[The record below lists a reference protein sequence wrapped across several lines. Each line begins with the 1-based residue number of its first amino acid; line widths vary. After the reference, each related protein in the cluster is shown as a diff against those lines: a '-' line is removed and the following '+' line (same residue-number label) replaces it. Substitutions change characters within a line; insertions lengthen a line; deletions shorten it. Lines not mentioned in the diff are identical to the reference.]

1 METLKR
7 AVKRLAYSAGFQ
19 IIRTQSASVGRH
31 KLGDVGRALAGE
43 STPVIFDIGANVGQ
57 SVQGFKDLL
66 PQCVI
71 HSFEPSPAAFR
82 KLSAV
87 ANGFSDVHPLNVG
100 LAAAPGELELLEN
113 SSSVMNSFL
122 PTGRDGW
129 GNIVNR
135 VKVPVTTIDAYCAA
149 QGIGQVSLAKIDT
162 QGFDVQV
169 LRGAERTMR
178 AGRVKLVLIEITFS
192 DMYRDGAAPDQV
204 YALLRGYGF
213 RLVSFYELQYRNNL
227 ADWCDALFCH
237 ESQLEIVGA
246 KSK

>member
-19 IIRTQSASVGRH
+19 IIRTRSSPVGNH
-31 KLGDVGRALAGE
+31 KLTDVSKALARE
-43 STPVIFDIGANVGQ
+43 TAPVILDIGANVGQ
-57 SVQGFKDLL
+57 SVEAFKDLL

-82 KLSAV
+82 ELSAV
-87 ANGFSDVHPLNVG
+87 AKNFQNVHPQNVG
-100 LAAAPGELELLEN
+100 LAATPGELELMEN

-122 PTGRDGW
+122 PTGQDGW

-135 VKVPVTTIDAYCAA
+135 VKVPVTTVDAYCEA
-149 QGIGQVSLAKIDT
+149 QQIRQVSLAKIDT

-169 LRGAERTMR
+169 LRGAERTLR

-192 DMYRDGAAPDQV
+192 EMYREGASPDQV
-204 YALLRGYGF
+204 YALLREYGF

-237 ESQLEIVGA
+237 EAHLEIIGA
-246 KSK
+246 KSR

>member
-19 IIRTQSASVGRH
+19 IIRTQSAPVGSH
-31 KLGDVGRALAGE
+31 KLTDVGKALARE
-43 STPVIFDIGANVGQ
+43 TAPVVFDIGANVGQ
-57 SVQGFKDLL
+57 SVQAFKDLL
-66 PQCVI
+66 PHSVI

-82 KLSAV
+82 ELSAV
-87 ANGFSDVHPLNVG
+87 AKGFKNVHPQNVG
-100 LAAAPGELELLEN
+100 LAAQPGELELMEN

-122 PTGRDGW
+122 PPGQDGW

-135 VKVPVTTIDAYCAA
+135 VKVPVTTIDAYCEA
-149 QGIGQVSLAKIDT
+149 QRIEQVSLAKIDT

-178 AGRVKLVLIEITFS
+178 AGLVKLVLIEITFS
-192 DMYRDGAAPDQV
+192 DMYREGAAPDQV
-204 YALLRGYGF
+204 YALLRDYGF
-213 RLVSFYELQYRNNL
+213 RLVSFYELQYRHNL

-237 ESQLEIVGA
+237 ESHLGLLGA
-246 KSK
+246 QA